1 MPDLIIKPQT
11 NSGDRLR
18 LQDRTG
24 TDVLTTADSG
34 ATFSGGNIGTV
45 TAGSIG
51 SAVTGFTGIKE
62 VDMWRLTS
70 SFTNAAAP
78 ISSNLARVNDTS
90 TTLLGTGMT
99 ESSGNFTFPST
110 GYWYVYFQAS
120 RYVNGNDRSM
130 ACKIYVTENNSSY
143 LLATEGVGNV
153 KDFSDNCSSTQSCFK
168 IVDVTSTTNVK
179 VQFHVSCDNTS
190 TGTNGD
196 TDQSRT
202 SMLFMRLGD
211 T

>member
-1 MPDLIIKPQT
+1 M
-11 NSGDRLR
+11 
-18 LQDRTG
+18 
-24 TDVLTTADSG
+24 
-34 ATFSGGNIGTV
+34 
-45 TAGSIG
+45 
-51 SAVTGFTGIKE
+51 
-62 VDMWRLTS
+62 
-70 SFTNAAAP
+70 
-78 ISSNLARVNDTS
+78 
-90 TTLLGTGMT
+90 
-99 ESSGNFTFPST
+99 
-110 GYWYVYFQAS
+110 YFQAS

-130 ACKIYVTENNSSY
+130 ACKIYVTVNNSSY

-153 KDFSDNCSSTQSCFK
+153 KDFSDNGSSTQSCFK